1 MMNKIWL
8 IGASEGIGR
17 AVAQELGKNA
27 DNFLILSARKPE
39 RLESLSSEIEARSMV
54 CPVDVSDGDSVKKGW
69 KEICN
74 KLETIDT
81 VIYCAGYYK
90 PMTVENINVD
100 EIERM
105 IDVNLVG
112 AVRMLGH
119 VIPEFISKKNG
130 HIVLIS
136 SIAGYRGLPNDTGY
150 GSSKAGL
157 IHLAENLNC
166 DLSSYGIKVQLISPG
181 FVKTRLTDLN
191 NFKMPSLISTEKAA
205 IYIKKAIESKSF
217 EVRFPFLFASSLKMI
232 SLLPYSVYFWLIKK
246 IKRLSND
253 AV

>member
-17 AVAQELGKNA
+17 AVAKELGKNV

-39 RLESLSSEIEARSMV
+39 RLVSLASEIESKSMI
-54 CPVDVSDGDSVKKGW
+54 CPVDVSDSHSVKEGW
-69 KEICN
+69 KEISN

-90 PMTVENINVD
+90 PMTVENIDID

-119 VIPEFISKKNG
+119 IIPEFISKKNG

-166 DLSSYGIKVQLISPG
+166 DLSGYGIKVQLISPG

-205 IYIKKAIESKSF
+205 IHIKKAIESKSF
-217 EVRFPFLFASSLKMI
+217 EIRFPFLFASSLKMI
-232 SLLPYSVYFWLIKK
+232 SLLPYVIYFWLIRQIKK
-246 IKRLSND
+246 LQ
-253 AV
+253 